1 MLTSGIYPAGTTG
14 ATKPFQAQYLEL
26 FAPDILA
33 FPAAV
38 MQAHNE
44 LTVATAPP

>member
-14 ATKPFQAQYLEL
+14 ATKLFQAQYLEL
-26 FAPDILA
+26 FAPDILV
-33 FPAAV
+33 FSAAI

-44 LTVATAPP
+44 LTVSGAPP